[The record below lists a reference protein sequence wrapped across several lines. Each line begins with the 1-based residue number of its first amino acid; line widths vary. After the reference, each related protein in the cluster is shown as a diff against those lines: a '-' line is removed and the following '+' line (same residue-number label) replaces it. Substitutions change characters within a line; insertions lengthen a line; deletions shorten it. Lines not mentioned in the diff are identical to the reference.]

1 MISETRASECSSP
14 LTIVNK
20 RLSLDSAQ
28 FKLNFGAHVKVHEK
42 NILTTSNNTTIGTLS
57 IILGKSYCR
66 KQGQC
71 FVSLVTR
78 LKL

>member
-1 MISETRASECSSP
+1 MISETRASEYSSP

-20 RLSLDSAQ
+20 RPSLDSAQ
-28 FKLNFGAHVKVHEK
+28 FKLDFGAHVKVYEE
-42 NILTTSNNTTIGTLS
+42 NVLTTSNNTTIGRLS

-66 KQGQC
+66 KQGRWL
-71 FVSLVTR
+71 VSLVTR